1 MFVDF
6 MVLPYPGILNPSKL
20 VSIVMDRLTCALP
33 LSYQQIL
40 GYSQTLT
47 PWIKTIPQYLSCLLP
62 LNVKFLSHQYSPGQQ
77 QLISLE
83 DAAKAAG
90 KGKWNTAEAA
100 QHVRNVKWTVENPR
114 NFVDSHHNKPIDGKN
129 GVVLH
134 VGNGTSSHVNFMIQ
148 QGFLL

>member
-1 MFVDF
+1 M
-6 MVLPYPGILNPSKL
+6 
-20 VSIVMDRLTCALP
+20 
-33 LSYQQIL
+33 
-40 GYSQTLT
+40 
-47 PWIKTIPQYLSCLLP
+47 
-62 LNVKFLSHQYSPGQQ
+62 SHQYSPGQQ

-134 VGNGTSSHVNFMIQ
+134 VGDGTSSHVNFMIQ

>member
-1 MFVDF
+1 M
-6 MVLPYPGILNPSKL
+6 
-20 VSIVMDRLTCALP
+20 
-33 LSYQQIL
+33 
-40 GYSQTLT
+40 
-47 PWIKTIPQYLSCLLP
+47 
-62 LNVKFLSHQYSPGQQ
+62 SHQYSPGQQ

-129 GVVLH
+129 DVVLH
-134 VGNGTSSHVNFMIQ
+134 VGDGTSSNVNIMIQ